1 MQLLVWRKRVFF
13 SLFYLENLEI
23 KIKNDNEE
31 IGSQLN
37 AEQDLFHQDA
47 LTQVFQPQ
55 QMLTYTH
62 KKKKGGGRELTEDSI
77 NSASG
82 FMEVTEVWV
91 TDPLALRFTVYIW
104 AHSRRKQAWSDRCS
118 QLTT

>member
-1 MQLLVWRKRVFF
+1 M
-13 SLFYLENLEI
+13 

-62 KKKKGGGRELTEDSI
+62 KKKKVVVV
-77 NSASG
+77 NSLK
-82 FMEVTEVWV
+82 T
-91 TDPLALRFTVYIW
+91 L
-104 AHSRRKQAWSDRCS
+104 
-118 QLTT
+118 